1 MAFNKR
7 ESVVIGSSL
16 DNIQLVWCKYLYY
29 FFRLKGTHMQ
39 AQLCGKKLSL
49 QFIQITSFAPAG
61 LVIIGHCWWTIFPC
75 ITNWRR
81 MGSTEPRHQPPNS
94 QTCKKRKKNW
104 LLLTTLPDV
113 ILHHLTW
120 AWMVFRSASNTRY
133 EAECTGRA
141 SPVSIHCSAIFVCRL
156 VEEKQTGRFCNTE
169 YTSLSLVASRLPNW
183 AHRH

>member
-94 QTCKKRKKNW
+94 QTCKKRKKIGYYSQHCLMSSCII
-104 LLLTTLPDV
+104 LLGLEWSFVPPQTHGTKLNVPAGHHQFPSTALPYLFVAWWKKNRREDFV
-113 ILHHLTW
+113 IL
-120 AWMVFRSASNTRY
+120 
-133 EAECTGRA
+133 
-141 SPVSIHCSAIFVCRL
+141 SILHF
-156 VEEKQTGRFCNTE
+156 
-169 YTSLSLVASRLPNW
+169 P
-183 AHRH
+183 